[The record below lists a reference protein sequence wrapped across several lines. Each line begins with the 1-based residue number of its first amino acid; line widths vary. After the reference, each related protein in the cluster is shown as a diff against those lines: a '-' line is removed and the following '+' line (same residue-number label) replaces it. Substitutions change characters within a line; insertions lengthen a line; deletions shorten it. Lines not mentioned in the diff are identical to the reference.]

1 MPSATVAE
9 TALSTERLDQLRQLC
24 HSLEHRVYTDFEGA
38 RRVLAELAE
47 QMTPGLPADI
57 RLAYHHGAA
66 FLENQWNH
74 FEASLEHARAA
85 IALLEQHGEP
95 LPLAEAW
102 LDAAAPLLNHR
113 DWPAVQDCL
122 DRARHYLQGSDVP
135 GLHAQVACREGF
147 LHLHLGNLR
156 QALDALLEAEKTLLG
171 LGETAKLRDFYM
183 LALVTSGLGDLYE
196 RLDEKE
202 KSLEAYRRVLPIV
215 EQHGLRPRLAWH
227 YLNAGRAALAQNDP
241 LKARLCF
248 ENVPRFA
255 GESDREAKA
264 HALANLGILA
274 FLENR
279 PADAVSDLFDKAA
292 AQIEPASKP
301 ADFTNLSRIER
312 WRAELLLRLGD
323 AEAAEKHLER
333 AFDYGQQGHDLHH
346 LKQVSQALAALSADK
361 SDFARAYQWQSQA
374 TELAERHFHELR
386 DSERQELEA
395 RYELERSRQEAQMAR
410 LRVTGLQ
417 SRALRAQ
424 MNPHFL
430 FNALNAIQG
439 FITSRRNNEA
449 ETYLARFAKLM
460 RQTLEYSGVE
470 VVTLAQEIEFLNRY
484 LELNRKLRFDSR
496 LDFRI
501 VPPPGADP
509 DDLCIPTMIVQPFVE
524 NAIEH
529 GLRPKREGKLRI
541 EFHLTGPGENTL
553 LCRIED
559 DGVGYN
565 TGREKQL
572 RTPEYQSHRS
582 RGLEITRDR
591 LSLLHQLRKTP
602 AGEFIRITDLGE
614 NSAGQQSGTRVEVL
628 LPVLEEEV

>member
-1 MPSATVAE
+1 MPTATVAE
-9 TALSTERLDQLRQLC
+9 SALAPERLQYLRQLC
-24 HSLEHRVYTDFEGA
+24 HSLGHWAYTDFEKA
-38 RRVLAELAE
+38 RQVMDELAP
-47 QMTPGLPADI
+47 QVTADLPLDI
-57 RLAYHHGAA
+57 RLAFHRHAA
-66 FLENQWNH
+66 FLENQWNR
-74 FEASLEHARAA
+74 FEAALEHATAT
-85 IALLEQHGEP
+85 IALLEQRNET

-102 LDAAAPLLNHR
+102 LDAAAPQLNRR
-113 DWPAVQDCL
+113 DWPAVQHCL
-122 DRARHYLQGSDVP
+122 DRARHYLQGAESP
-135 GLHAQVACREGF
+135 RLHAQVACREGY
-147 LHLHLGNLR
+147 LQLHLGNFS
-156 QALDALLEAEKTLLG
+156 QALDALLESEKTLLG
-171 LGETAKLRDFYM
+171 LGETAQLPDFYI
-183 LALVTSGLGDLYE
+183 LALVTGGLGDLYE

-202 KSLEAYRRVLPIV
+202 KSLDAYRRVLPIV
-215 EQHGLRPRLAWH
+215 EKHGLRPRLAWH
-227 YLNAGRAALAQNDP
+227 YLNAGRAALAQND
-241 LKARLCF
+241 LAEARLCF
-248 ENVPRFA
+248 DNVPRFA
-255 GESDREAKA
+255 GEGDHEARA

-274 FLENR
+274 FLENQ
-279 PADAVSDLFDKAA
+279 PAAAVSSLFDEAA
-292 AQIEPASKP
+292 KQIEQPVKP

-323 AEAAEKHLER
+323 AADAEIHLEK
-333 AFDYGQQGHDLHH
+333 AFEIGQKGHDLHH

-361 SDFARAYQWQSQA
+361 EDFMQAYQWQSVA
-374 TELAERHFHELR
+374 TELAEQHFHDLR
-386 DSERQELEA
+386 DRERQELEA

-439 FITSRRNNEA
+439 FITSGRNNEA

-484 LELNRKLRFDSR
+484 LELNRKLRFDSK

-541 EFHLTGPGENTL
+541 EFHLTDNEHTL
-553 LCRIED
+553 LCSIED

-565 TGREKQL
+565 KGREKQMK
-572 RTPEYQSHRS
+572 TPEYQSHRS
-582 RGLEITRDR
+582 RGLEITRER
-591 LSLLHQLRKTP
+591 LKLLHQMRKTP
-602 AGEFIRITDLGE
+602 ALQFVRIADLSETDE
-614 NSAGQQSGTRVEVL
+614 NRKTGTRVEVL
-628 LPVLEEEV
+628 LPILEEEA